1 VKSVAFLLFFFYEFN
16 WLLPELFACVFRQKV
31 QNASSGILLSP
42 YPINC
47 RNIAV
52 EISRFEG
59 LFAFSYAR
67 RDPNEKMKSIGRTD
81 KELDPLWEKLADLK
95 RLDSDWAAA
104 GQPAFEKT
112 SDQLRAEIELRL
124 GFLPPFFNPALESPV
139 LLDGLWRQQLSW
151 YYSNPLPELFKE
163 KLSARLSRYCE
174 SPYFMVTHACTLHKL
189 GIPAREIRGIV
200 EIPVL
205 TIAGV
210 EQVFEMLAKYP
221 HPIERWPEEEPAFEE
236 RLIIACAMVFLGREE
251 SARCAAEIRALLGPA
266 NYSHLI
272 ALLAGI
278 KAAHVWVD
286 AHPEI
291 VYEGHPVVRDN
302 FLSVVQSEPQMAE
315 LFRNHKEALARWSS
329 HADSQDAIPG
339 SPDLYR
345 ELFENAS
352 DIIYTHNFDGGLISI
367 NRAVERITGYTRA
380 EALQLNLVDV
390 IAPEYAHMT
399 KKMIDPQ
406 IGGEVPLNFEL
417 EIITKDKSRIT
428 LGISTRPIF
437 RGGKPIAVQGIARDI
452 TKRKKTEADLHEAN
466 QKLEAWVTE
475 LEQRTREMTLLND
488 MGDIL
493 RACLT
498 SDEAY
503 NVIVRVAQQIFP
515 VQVGALYIIAP
526 SRNSVEAVA
535 VWGDTALAER
545 AFSPP
550 ECWALRRGRMHW
562 VENSRSGL
570 ICKHIHHSPPDGYLC
585 IPMMAQSEA
594 IGVLHLIQPDNVKM
608 TETKQRMAVTM
619 SEHIAMALSNLR
631 LHETL
636 RSQSIRDPLTG
647 LFNRRFMEESLE
659 LELRRASRN
668 NRPLG
673 MIMIDL
679 DHFKFFNDNFGHE
692 AGDLLLKELGAL
704 LRGNIRGEDIACRYG
719 GEEFTLILPEGTGAV
734 TRQRAEFYKEA
745 IQRLDVHYRGRPLG
759 RITASMG
766 VALFPDHGRTAKALI
781 EAADKA
787 LYRSKSAGRD
797 RVTLAG

>member
-1 VKSVAFLLFFFYEFN
+1 MN
-16 WLLPELFACVFRQKV
+16 
-31 QNASSGILLSP
+31 NASG
-42 YPINC
+42 
-47 RNIAV
+47 A
-52 EISRFEG
+52 
-59 LFAFSYAR
+59 
-67 RDPNEKMKSIGRTD
+67 D
-81 KELDPLWEKLADLK
+81 KEFDPLWEKLEDLK
-95 RLDSDWAAA
+95 RLDSDWTGA
-104 GQPAFEKT
+104 GPQSLERT
-112 SDQLRAEIELRL
+112 SDQIRAEIESRL
-124 GFLPPFFNPALESPV
+124 GFFPPFFNPALESPS
-139 LLDGLWRQQLSW
+139 LLEGLWHQQLSC
-151 YYSNPLPELFKE
+151 YHNNPLPELFKE

-174 SPYFMVTHACTLHKL
+174 SPYFMVTHACKLHRL
-189 GIPAREIRGIV
+189 GMTAREIRRIA
-200 EIPVL
+200 EMPVL
-205 TIAGV
+205 PVAGV
-210 EQVFEMLAKYP
+210 EHVFEMLAKYP
-221 HPIERWPEEEPAFEE
+221 HPIEHWPEEEAAFED
-236 RLIIACAMVFLGREE
+236 RLIVACAVVFLGLGE
-251 SARCAAEIRALLGPA
+251 SSGCAAEIRALLGPS
-266 NYSHLI
+266 NYSHLV
-272 ALLAGI
+272 ALLSAI
-278 KAAHVWVD
+278 RAAHFWVD

-291 VYEGHPVVRDN
+291 AYEGHPVVRDN
-302 FLSVVQSEPQMAE
+302 FLPMVQSEPQLAE
-315 LFRNHKEALARWSS
+315 LFRNHKETIAPATSQGSAR
-329 HADSQDAIPG
+329 DSLPG
-339 SPDLYR
+339 SGDLYR
-345 ELFENAS
+345 ELFENAA
-352 DIIYTHNFDGGLISI
+352 DIIFTYNFEGRLLSL
-367 NRAVERITGYTRA
+367 NRAVERILGYSRA
-380 EALQLNLVDV
+380 ETLQMNIVDA
-390 IAPEYAHMT
+390 IAPEYEHT
-399 KKMIDPQ
+399 VKKMLDPQ
-406 IGGEVPLNFEL
+406 VAGEVPLNFEL
-417 EIITKDKSRIT
+417 EVIAKDKRRIF
-428 LGISTRPIF
+428 LGVSTRPLF
-437 RGGKPIAVQGIARDI
+437 RGGKVIAVQGIARDI
-452 TKRKKTEADLHEAN
+452 TNRKKTEADLQEAN
-466 QKLEAWVTE
+466 QKLEAWVDE
-475 LEQRTREMTLLND
+475 LEQRTREMTLLNE

-498 SDEAY
+498 SEEAY

-535 VWGDTALAER
+535 VWGDTSLAER

-594 IGVLHLIQPDNVKM
+594 IGVLHLIQPENVKM
-608 TETKQRMAVTM
+608 TETKQRIAVTM

-659 LELRRASRN
+659 LEIRRASRN